1 MATKNLVPRGS
12 GEGGIGVTSKAW
24 GSAHFDSGNFNHEL
38 KISGVSVATG
48 SVGGIGGKWLDSVS
62 AGDIYYNGGNVG
74 IGTNSPSTE
83 LDIVGDT
90 QFSGHIIPA
99 ASGEFDIGTPSLT
112 VRDLYLSTGSL
123 HIGDASIK
131 SASNGRILIPGGID
145 FSGTILPSE
154 NDVFDIGD
162 PTHKVRDLYLGPTS
176 LHIGDAT
183 ISSTTET
190 VQFPTGI
197 ELGGVSIDVNEDDR
211 VTFSSSGLLV
221 GSALVIPDPSDPES
235 IYFSKP
241 PQTQDAE
248 GNPVTLLSSDKLGLG
263 TSAVLDTDP
272 GDIKFKLL
280 TDENRFVVGTTGDGN
295 LESGWY
301 RFNDFNVKGATDIG
315 AYTLNP
321 VDTRI
326 YSDSSSFILFSED
339 SFGNRSANLVGG
351 NEEVSPNNT
360 LSLGISAKVD
370 SSDSPEDIEFTHT
383 DGESYSL
390 INGDSDTK
398 GANGIPTR
406 QGFQPSSIGASP
418 RPLLI
423 DGGSF

>member
-1 MATKNLVPRGS
+1 MPTKNLVPRAS
-12 GEGGIGVTSKAW
+12 GEGGIGIDSKAW
-24 GSAHFDSGNFNHEL
+24 GSAYFDSGNFNHEL

-74 IGTNSPSTE
+74 IGTNSPSKQ

-99 ASGEFDIGTPSLT
+99 A
-112 VRDLYLSTGSL
+112 
-123 HIGDASIK
+123 
-131 SASNGRILIPGGID
+131 
-145 FSGTILPSE
+145 

-162 PTHKVRDLYLGPTS
+162 ATHKVRDLYLGSNS
-176 LHIGDAT
+176 LHIGGAT
-183 ISSTTET
+183 ITANGET
-190 VQFPTGI
+190 VRFPTGI
-197 ELGGVSIDVNEDDR
+197 DLGNVEIGTNENDR
-211 VTFSSSGLLV
+211 VVFSSSGLLV

-235 IYFSKP
+235 LYFAKP

-280 TDENRFVVGTTGDGN
+280 TDEDRFVVGTTGDGN